1 MRDIRWTNQALLALT
16 SLTNRE
22 QRLLFDRLELASQFP
37 AMYPARQRG
46 RFARL
51 RYFVIGARWLVYYRV
66 DESGIL
72 RVIGIVPALARP
84 R

>member
-1 MRDIRWTNQALLALT
+1 
-16 SLTNRE
+16 
-22 QRLLFDRLELASQFP
+22 
-37 AMYPARQRG
+37 MYPARQRG

-51 RYFVIGARWLVYYRV
+51 RYVVINRRWLVYYRV
-66 DESGIL
+66 DDGGSL

>member
-1 MRDIRWTNQALLALT
+1 MSGIRWTNQALAALV
-16 SLTNRE
+16 SLTASE
-22 QRLLFDRLELASQFP
+22 QRALLERLDLASRFP

-51 RYFVIGARWLVYYRV
+51 RYFVLNKRWLIYYRPV
-66 DESGIL
+66 GETL
-72 RVIGIVPALARP
+72 LVFAVVPALARP

>member
-1 MRDIRWTNQALLALT
+1 MREIRWTNQALLALA

-22 QRLLFDRLELASQFP
+22 QRMLLDRLELASEFP
-37 AMYPARQRG
+37 AMYPSRQRG

-51 RYFVIGARWLVYYRV
+51 RYFVINKRWLVYYRL
-66 DESGIL
+66 DERGTL
-72 RVIGIVPALARP
+72 RIIGIVPALARP

>member
-1 MRDIRWTNQALLALT
+1 VREIRWTNQALLALT
-16 SLTNRE
+16 SLTTRE
-22 QRLLFDRLELASQFP
+22 QRLLLDRLEVAGQFP

-51 RYFVIGARWLVYYRV
+51 RYFVINKRWLVYYRV
-66 DESGIL
+66 DERGIL
-72 RVIGIVPALARP
+72 RIIAIVPALARP